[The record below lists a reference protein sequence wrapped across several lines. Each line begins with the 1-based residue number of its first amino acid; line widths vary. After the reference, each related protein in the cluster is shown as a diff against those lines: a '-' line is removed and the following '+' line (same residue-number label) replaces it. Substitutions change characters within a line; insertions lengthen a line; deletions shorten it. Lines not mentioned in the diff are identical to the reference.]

1 MVHELMVP
9 HSSKYAQ
16 CTMSGTC
23 LFALW
28 QVCVLITPC
37 QGAGFDQSTGV
48 LCPTALWQWFY
59 FHCAVEEHL
68 LWKRGFSALRLQ

>member
-23 LFALW
+23 LFAMW

-48 LCPTALWQWFY
+48 LCPKLY
-59 FHCAVEEHL
+59 GS
-68 LWKRGFSALRLQ
+68 GFIFIVL